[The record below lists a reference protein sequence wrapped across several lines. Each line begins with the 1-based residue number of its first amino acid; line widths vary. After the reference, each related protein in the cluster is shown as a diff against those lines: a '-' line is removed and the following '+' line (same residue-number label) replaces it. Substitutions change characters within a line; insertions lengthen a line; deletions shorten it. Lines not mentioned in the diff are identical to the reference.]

1 MLAAQKSSAGA
12 ATFKTNC
19 AACHGPDGSSDT
31 PTGKSLNAPDLRSPE
46 VQKLSDAEI
55 ATVISDGKNAM
66 PPFKN
71 LSKDQ
76 ITPLVKYTRGLAS
89 KK

>member
-1 MLAAQKSSAGA
+1 M
-12 ATFKTNC
+12 
-19 AACHGPDGSSDT
+19 
-31 PTGKSLNAPDLRSPE
+31 
-46 VQKLSDAEI
+46 EI

-71 LSKDQ
+71 LPKAQ
-76 ITPLVKYTRGLAS
+76 INSLVKYIRVLAS